1 MEIGIGQR
9 ITGNELMQQIPTH
22 WKSWC
27 QRVAWTDTWLDVR
40 QWFAKKLA
48 ELPAEHH
55 YDAAGNSW
63 QPRAVFRRNVYLLA
77 GTWTPFLMGAGLM
90 VRSIS

>member
-1 MEIGIGQR
+1 MSLNPKR
-9 ITGNELMQQIPTH
+9 TVTELKELRSLT
-22 WKSWC
+22 SDENGA
-27 QRVAWTDTWLDVR
+27 QRVAWTDTWLAAR

-77 GTWTPFLMGAGLM
+77 GTWTPFLMGVGLM